1 MVVEAVSI
9 GNDLLP
15 EKDTTFSPY
24 LHGGGSIQAEEEE
37 AASPPLCSVRKRKG
51 NTEDTLSPR
60 IARGNVQKLTSIRR
74 EMIELP
80 LDTRRLASMNGHVVR
95 VVTTLFLSLYLSL
108 SLLLAF
114 FSFLFFS
121 FPSLVIASWNVY
133 SRDDFNKNG
142 GKNSLKLTLVTDD
155 GREGSRELFSSQCSI

>member
-37 AASPPLCSVRKRKG
+37 AASPPLRSVRKRKG
-51 NTEDTLSPR
+51 NTEYTLSPR

-114 FSFLFFS
+114 FLFFS

-155 GREGSRELFSSQCSI
+155 GREGSRELFSSQSSI

>member
-37 AASPPLCSVRKRKG
+37 AASPPLRSVRKRKG

-95 VVTTLFLSLYLSL
+95 VVTTLFLSLYLFL

-114 FSFLFFS
+114 FLFFS

-155 GREGSRELFSSQCSI
+155 GREGSRELFSSQSSI

>member
-37 AASPPLCSVRKRKG
+37 AASLPLRSKRKG

-60 IARGNVQKLTSIRR
+60 IAGGNVQKLTSIRR

-155 GREGSRELFSSQCSI
+155 GREGSRELFSFQCSI

>member
-37 AASPPLCSVRKRKG
+37 AASPPLHSKRKG

-114 FSFLFFS
+114 FLFFS

-155 GREGSRELFSSQCSI
+155 GREGSRELFSSQSSI

>member
-37 AASPPLCSVRKRKG
+37 AASPPLRSVRKRKG

-60 IARGNVQKLTSIRR
+60 IARR

-95 VVTTLFLSLYLSL
+95 VVTTLFLSLYLFL

-114 FSFLFFS
+114 FLFFS

-142 GKNSLKLTLVTDD
+142 EKNSLKLTLVTDD
-155 GREGSRELFSSQCSI
+155 GREGSRELFSSQSSI